1 MIRRVLFATFW
12 FVIFWLALLVAGL
25 GITDSLQ
32 ARPSPGSAE
41 GFRSGYE
48 AGAAAGAEFRD
59 RYGWVVLTV
68 AGLLAAGG
76 SIAGILPGT
85 RK

>member
-1 MIRRVLFATFW
+1 MIRRILFGLFW
-12 FVIFWLALLVAGL
+12 FAIIWMGLLVAGL
-25 GITDSLQ
+25 GLTGALQ
-32 ARPSPGSAE
+32 VRPEPTMGE
-41 GFRSGYE
+41 GFSSSYEVGVE
-48 AGAAAGAEFRD
+48 AGAKFRE
-59 RYGWVVLTV
+59 RYGWIVITV